1 MIIEPE
7 GWKRPSLIHPQL
19 SSLLLTDSL
28 LNYIKHLVWG
38 CPLFPA
44 TFPSAPR
51 CWDVFSTFH
60 CNNLSFMLV
69 FNLVDK
75 EDKLF
80 LESSQ
85 QLCTKLQIVLKS
97 WLWKKKNHINMLLAI
112 SSNGWISLFIDDF
125 SVVHFKPDLPF
136 QCLLHSPE
144 SECTIHICLCKCI
157 LQSNFLVTVTASRRL
172 CVVSVKKNKTDLHSF
187 LYFLYKVFFHI
198 QLSMILLEWSA
209 LYLLIWEPF
218 PSFCMNT
225 TQRHSFFL
233 AGRQLCSVTAVALAG
248 QR

>member
-1 MIIEPE
+1 MHLLGDFRIIITELISLKLSVISSVTMIIEPE

-97 WLWKKKNHINMLLAI
+97 WL
-112 SSNGWISLFIDDF
+112 
-125 SVVHFKPDLPF
+125 
-136 QCLLHSPE
+136 
-144 SECTIHICLCKCI
+144 
-157 LQSNFLVTVTASRRL
+157 
-172 CVVSVKKNKTDLHSF
+172 
-187 LYFLYKVFFHI
+187 
-198 QLSMILLEWSA
+198 
-209 LYLLIWEPF
+209 
-218 PSFCMNT
+218 
-225 TQRHSFFL
+225 
-233 AGRQLCSVTAVALAG
+233 
-248 QR
+248 

>member
-97 WLWKKKNHINMLLAI
+97 WLWKKKIISICCWRFHQMDEFHCLLMT
-112 SSNGWISLFIDDF
+112 SLSCILSQIFPF
-125 SVVHFKPDLPF
+125 SV
-136 QCLLHSPE
+136 C
-144 SECTIHICLCKCI
+144 CI
-157 LQSNFLVTVTASRRL
+157 LLKVNALFTYASANAFCKAIFLSLSLPADD
-172 CVVSVKKNKTDLHSF
+172 SV
-187 LYFLYKVFFHI
+187 
-198 QLSMILLEWSA
+198 
-209 LYLLIWEPF
+209 
-218 PSFCMNT
+218 
-225 TQRHSFFL
+225 
-233 AGRQLCSVTAVALAG
+233 
-248 QR
+248 

>member
-1 MIIEPE
+1 VHLLGDFRIIITELISLKLSVISSVTMIIEPE

-51 CWDVFSTFH
+51 CWDVFSTCH

-97 WLWKKKNHINMLLAI
+97 WL
-112 SSNGWISLFIDDF
+112 
-125 SVVHFKPDLPF
+125 
-136 QCLLHSPE
+136 
-144 SECTIHICLCKCI
+144 
-157 LQSNFLVTVTASRRL
+157 
-172 CVVSVKKNKTDLHSF
+172 
-187 LYFLYKVFFHI
+187 
-198 QLSMILLEWSA
+198 
-209 LYLLIWEPF
+209 
-218 PSFCMNT
+218 
-225 TQRHSFFL
+225 
-233 AGRQLCSVTAVALAG
+233 
-248 QR
+248 

>member
-1 MIIEPE
+1 MHLLGDFRIIITELISLKLSVISSVTMIIEPE

-28 LNYIKHLVWG
+28 LNYIKYLVWG

-97 WLWKKKNHINMLLAI
+97 WL
-112 SSNGWISLFIDDF
+112 
-125 SVVHFKPDLPF
+125 
-136 QCLLHSPE
+136 
-144 SECTIHICLCKCI
+144 
-157 LQSNFLVTVTASRRL
+157 
-172 CVVSVKKNKTDLHSF
+172 
-187 LYFLYKVFFHI
+187 
-198 QLSMILLEWSA
+198 
-209 LYLLIWEPF
+209 
-218 PSFCMNT
+218 
-225 TQRHSFFL
+225 
-233 AGRQLCSVTAVALAG
+233 
-248 QR
+248 